1 MTLVLSFAVLFA
13 GVSKPYEE
21 RIVMMAAKGSR
32 NGHTFPGHSHA
43 CLAIGF
49 TDSSNPFY
57 LFSKLNA
64 GLLLLAPSAPTM
76 RQEHPLLIALEVD
89 RWTLM
94 SINHTSRTGDRV
106 DSHADAIVSDC
117 RTDQPPRETDES
129 KMARPKFVD
138 AYGCFTVGG
147 R

>member
-76 RQEHPLLIALEVD
+76 REEHPLLIALEVD
-89 RWTLM
+89 SRTLM
-94 SINHTSRTGDRV
+94 SRNHTSRTWDRAE
-106 DSHADAIVSDC
+106 SHADAIVSD
-117 RTDQPPRETDES
+117 RLTDHRRSTDES
-129 KMARPKFVD
+129 QIARPNFVD
-138 AYGCFTVGG
+138 AHSCFTVGG